1 MFSKPSN
8 TDLHRIAYSSVA
20 AVELNSLLLIAD
32 ILAVSQRN
40 NARDRVTGAL
50 VYSDGRFF
58 QILEGASADID
69 RVLARIVGDPRH
81 REINIVSRIRVEG
94 RLFPDWS
101 MHAPRISPGMESLLK
116 KAISSCDVAPQQAI
130 EIVRRMVA
138 EDGNHLTSELPVQ
151 RDGTHGSDQSNQN

>member
-1 MFSKPSN
+1 VFSKPSN

-58 QILEGASADID
+58 QILEGASADVD
-69 RVLARIVGDPRH
+69 RVLARVAGDPRH
-81 REINIVSRIRVEG
+81 REMNIVSRTKVEG

-101 MHAPRISPGMESLLK
+101 MRAPCISPGMESLLRE
-116 KAISSCDVAPQQAI
+116 AIRSCDVAPQQAI
-130 EIVRRMVA
+130 EIVRRMVLS
-138 EDGNHLTSELPVQ
+138 G
-151 RDGTHGSDQSNQN
+151 